1 MDGPRGPL
9 GMTTQRAKESVWDYP
24 RPPRVEPLDRQVR
37 VVLGGE
43 TIAESD
49 RALRVLETS
58 SPPTIYIPRDDVR
71 ESVLIDAR
79 GVHTFCEWKGA
90 ASYVHA
96 EAGGKRAQ
104 RVAWFYPEPKVGYEQ
119 LKGHVAFYPRR
130 VDAAYLDDE
139 EVTPQPGAYYGG
151 WITEEIEGP
160 FKGEPGSEGW

>member
-1 MDGPRGPL
+1 MAR
-9 GMTTQRAKESVWDYP
+9 QRAKESVWDYP
-24 RPPRVEPLDRQVR
+24 RPPRVERLDRHVR

-49 RALRVLETS
+49 RALRVLETAG
-58 SPPTIYIPRDDVR
+58 PPTIYIPREDIR
-71 ESVLIDAR
+71 EDVLIDAEDVR
-79 GVHTFCEWKGA
+79 TECEWKGT

-104 RVAWFYPEPKVGYEQ
+104 RVAWHYPAPNRGYEE
-119 LKGHVAFYPRR
+119 LEGHLAFYPRR

-151 WITEEIEGP
+151 WITSEIEGP